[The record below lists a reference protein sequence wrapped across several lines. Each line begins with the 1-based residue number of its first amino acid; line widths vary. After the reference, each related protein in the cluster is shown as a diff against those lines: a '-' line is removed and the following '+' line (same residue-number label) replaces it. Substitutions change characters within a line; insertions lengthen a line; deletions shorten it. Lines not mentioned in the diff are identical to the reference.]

1 MESDEFD
8 GSTEALTVAQFCS
21 RQCLSK
27 FIVITGATVGS
38 IGFESAR
45 VLAKYGAEVFITC
58 RSEEACRK
66 AASEIQSKWNNI
78 FCKFCD

>member
-8 GSTEALTVAQFCS
+8 FSTEALTVAQLCS

-38 IGFESAR
+38 IGFETAR
-45 VLAKYGAEVFITC
+45 VLAKYGAEIFITC
-58 RSEEACRK
+58 RSEKSCQK
-66 AASEIQSKWNNI
+66 AASEIQSKLKII
-78 FCKFCD
+78 FCGGS